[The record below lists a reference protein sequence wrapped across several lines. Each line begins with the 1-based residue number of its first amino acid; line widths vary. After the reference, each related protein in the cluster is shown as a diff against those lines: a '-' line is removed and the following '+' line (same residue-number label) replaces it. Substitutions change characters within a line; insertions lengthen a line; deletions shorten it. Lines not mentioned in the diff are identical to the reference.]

1 MKFRKFYFK
10 ALLFL
15 LFLFPLFFKIA
26 PKTIIDHK
34 NYNAYEI
41 YDKNN
46 NLTAI
51 LQNDHNI
58 STLTFEEIPKKF
70 IEILLFLED
79 KSFYKHSGFDIY
91 RIGKTIFTNLFN
103 NERYGASTITQQYIK
118 NVYLSNN
125 KNLIR
130 KIKEIILSIS
140 LEKNTNKNEILTA
153 YLATIY
159 LGNGQYGIKNAA
171 TFYFNKTLSQLSINE
186 IILLCTILRA
196 PNYYNPLSN
205 INTCLKKKD
214 ELLKHLRKNNI
225 ISEYEFSTSYNYK
238 YILKLNEEALNKS
251 YFIDLVKN
259 ELKRHHNEFDF
270 EEKIK
275 VYTSYNPLFEHIN
288 PNNINGDIAVIIADN
303 NNNLEYIL
311 GGASYKKNNYN
322 IAYLGKRDI
331 GSTIKPLLYY
341 EALKCG
347 YNIDKKYVSKPLTI
361 TYNDVNY
368 TFNNYGN
375 IYPKMPINMRY
386 ALATSDNIY
395 AVKTHLDLGM
405 KTLANHL
412 KLYGIEAL
420 SIPSLALGSVSMSLS
435 KLVEIYSCINNN
447 GWYQRLNI
455 INYLEHKGT
464 KKAIINS
471 KTKLLDEKYTKILKE
486 LMKGMFDTTIAENV
500 TGRNMTAKLKTTF
513 MGKSGLTDYDSYMIG
528 FNNSYIIGCWSGYID
543 NKKLTN
549 QELKATPK
557 KLFIDYANLTTTN
570 I

>member
-34 NYNAYEI
+34 NYNCYQI

-46 NLTAI
+46 NITAE
-51 LQNDHNI
+51 LQNNHNI
-58 STLTFEEIPKKF
+58 SILTFEEIPKKF
-70 IEILLFLED
+70 IDILLFLED

-103 NERYGASTITQQYIK
+103 NKKYGASTITQQYIK
-118 NVYLSNN
+118 NVYLNNN
-125 KNLIR
+125 KSLIR

-140 LEKNTNKNEILTA
+140 LEKNTKKDDILTA

-171 TFYFNKTLSQLSINE
+171 SFYFNKSLDQLSINE
-186 IILLCTILRA
+186 MILLCTILRA

-205 INTCLKKKD
+205 FNACFQKKN
-214 ELLKHLRKNNI
+214 ELLKSLRNNNV
-225 ISEYEFSTSYNYK
+225 ISEYEFATSYNYEYK
-238 YILKLNEEALNKS
+238 LKINEASLNKG

-259 ELKRHHNEFDF
+259 ELKKYHNEFDF

-275 VYTSYNPLFEHIN
+275 VYTSYNPLFESIN
-288 PNNINGDIAVIIADN
+288 PYNNCDIAVVIADKTN
-303 NNNLEYIL
+303 HLEYIL
-311 GGASYKKNNYN
+311 GGNSYKNNNYN

-331 GSTIKPLLYY
+331 GSTIKPILYY

-347 YNIDKKYVSKPLTI
+347 YSIDKKYLSKPLTI

-375 IYPKMPINMRY
+375 IYPNTPINMRY

-395 AVKTHLDLGM
+395 AIKTHLDIGM

-412 KLYGIEAL
+412 KLYNVEAMN
-420 SIPSLALGSVSMSLS
+420 IPSLALGSVSMSLY
-435 KLVEIYSCINNN
+435 KLVEIYNCLNND
-447 GWYQRLNI
+447 GWYQHLNI
-455 INYLEHKGT
+455 INCLEHKGH
-464 KKAIINS
+464 KKLVSTPKA
-471 KTKLLDEKYTKILKE
+471 KLLDEKYTKIIKE
-486 LMKGMFDTTIAENV
+486 LMKSMFDTTIAPNV
-500 TGRNMTAKLKTTF
+500 TGRNMSAKLKTTF

-543 NKKLTN
+543 NKKLTD
-549 QELKATPK
+549 QSLKAIPK
-557 KLFIDYANLTTTN
+557 RLFIDYANLMPTH

>member
-34 NYNAYEI
+34 NYNSYEI
-41 YDKNN
+41 YDKFN
-46 NLTAI
+46 NLTSI
-51 LQNDHNI
+51 IQNDHNI
-58 STLTFEEIPKKF
+58 SILTYEEIPQKF
-70 IEILLFLED
+70 IDILLFLED

-103 NERYGASTITQQYIK
+103 NERHGASTITQQYIK
-118 NVYLSNN
+118 NVYLNNN
-125 KNLIR
+125 KSLIR

-140 LEKNTNKNEILTA
+140 LEKRTNKNDILTA

-171 TFYFNKTLSQLSINE
+171 SFYFNKSLEQLSVNE

-205 INTCLKKKD
+205 IKACLQKKN
-214 ELLKHLRKNNI
+214 ELLKSLRKNNI
-225 ISEYEFSTSYNYK
+225 ISEYEFATSYNYD
-238 YILKLNEEALNKS
+238 YSLVLNEANSNKN
-251 YFIDLVKN
+251 YFIDLVKQQ
-259 ELKRHHNEFDF
+259 LKKYHNEFDF

-275 VYTSYNPLFEHIN
+275 VYTSYNPLFENVISTN
-288 PNNINGDIAVIIADN
+288 YNGDISVIIADN
-303 NNNLEYIL
+303 NSNLEYIL
-311 GGASYKKNNYN
+311 GGASYRKNSYN

-347 YNIDKKYVSKPLTI
+347 FDINKKYTSKPLTI
-361 TYNDVNY
+361 TYNEVSY
-368 TFNNYGN
+368 TFNNYKD
-375 IYPKMPINMRY
+375 IYPKEPINMRY

-395 AVKTHLDLGM
+395 AIKTHLDLGM
-405 KTLANHL
+405 RTLVNHL
-412 KLYGIEAL
+412 KLYNIEAMC
-420 SIPSLALGSVSMSLS
+420 IPSLALGSVSMSLS
-435 KLVEIYSCINNN
+435 KLVEIYNCINND
-447 GWYQRLNI
+447 GWYQNLNVIRL
-455 INYLEHKGT
+455 LEQKEHK
-464 KKAIINS
+464 KEIINS
-471 KTKLLDEKYTKILKE
+471 KIKLLDEKYTKILKE
-486 LMKGMFDTTIAENV
+486 LMKGMFDKTIAENV
-500 TGRNMTAKLKTTF
+500 TGKNMATKLKTTF

-543 NKKLTN
+543 NKKLTD
-549 QELKATPK
+549 QSLKAAPK
-557 KLFIDYANLTTTN
+557 KLFVDYANLTTTH